1 MATERLSRHISCA
14 RAFGCQLAFL
24 VVPET
29 IALVS
34 CGEAREHDTD
44 LPLLVRAFGDRGI
57 IAEIVNWDDESVQWQ
72 KFRSAIIR
80 SPWDY
85 HRRYTEFLEW
95 LELVSQET
103 TVHNSIDIIRWNTDK
118 VYLKE
123 LIEADVPVIPT
134 TYVRGAEDLV
144 LANDIIKGD
153 VVVKPTISAGSN
165 NTERHLHLPAAAA
178 AHIAQLVDA
187 GMVAMVQPYQRFID
201 ERGET
206 GMLYFNGDYSHAF
219 RKGAILATG
228 ENTKNGLFTEED
240 IAPRDASREER
251 ELGEQVMSFVME
263 KFTRAPLYA
272 RVDVVRGSAG
282 VPVLMELEMAEP
294 SLYLH
299 MARDSAT
306 RFVQA
311 FLAQ

>member
-1 MATERLSRHISCA
+1 
-14 RAFGCQLAFL
+14 
-24 VVPET
+24 VPNN

-34 CGEAREHDTD
+34 CAEAQDFDTD
-44 LPLLVRAFGDRGI
+44 LPLLIRAFGDRGI
-57 IAEIVNWDDESVQWQ
+57 VADIVHWDDSTVAWNSY
-72 KFRSAIIR
+72 RAAIVR

-85 HRRYTEFLEW
+85 HRRYSEFLDW
-95 LELVSQET
+95 LEKASVAT
-103 TVHNSIDIIRWNTDK
+103 TVHNLADIIRWNTDK
-118 VYLKE
+118 VYLQE
-123 LIEADVPVIPT
+123 LVSAGLPVIPT
-134 TYVRGAEDLV
+134 TYVRSAEDLV
-144 LANDIIKGD
+144 LANELIKGD

-165 NTERHLHLPAAAA
+165 NTERHVNVPASAA
-178 AHIAQLVDA
+178 AHITQLVDS

-206 GMLYFNGDYSHAF
+206 GMLYFNGEYSHAF

-240 IAPRDASREER
+240 IGPRDASREER
-251 ELGEQVMSFVME
+251 ELGDDVLAFVTE
-263 KFTRAPLYA
+263 KFGQAPLYA
-272 RVDVVRGSAG
+272 RVDVVRGSG
-282 VPVLMELEMAEP
+282 GYPVLMELEMAEP

-299 MARDSAT
+299 TSRDSAT

>member
-1 MATERLSRHISCA
+1 MQSS
-14 RAFGCQLAFL
+14 
-24 VVPET
+24 

-44 LPLLVRAFGDRGI
+44 LPLLIRAFGDRGLV
-57 IAEIVNWDDESVQWQ
+57 AHIVDWDDSSIDWSSY
-72 KFRSAIIR
+72 RAAIVR

-85 HRRYTEFLEW
+85 HRRYDEFVKW
-95 LELVSQET
+95 LIEVSEKT
-103 TVHNSIDIIRWNTDK
+103 TLHNSTDIIRWNTDK
-118 VYLKE
+118 VYLQE
-123 LIEADVPVIPT
+123 LVSAGLPVIPT
-134 TYVRGAEDLV
+134 TYVRSAEDLV
-144 LANDIIKGD
+144 LANELIKGD

-165 NTERHLHLPAAAA
+165 NTERHVNVPASAA
-178 AHIAQLVDA
+178 AHITQLVDS

-206 GMLYFNGDYSHAF
+206 GMLYFNGEYSHAF

-240 IAPRDASREER
+240 IGPRDASREER
-251 ELGEQVMSFVME
+251 ELGDDVLAFVTE
-263 KFTRAPLYA
+263 KFGQAPLYA
-272 RVDVVRGSAG
+272 RVDVVRGSG
-282 VPVLMELEMAEP
+282 GYPVLMELEMAEP

-299 MARDSAT
+299 TSRDSAT